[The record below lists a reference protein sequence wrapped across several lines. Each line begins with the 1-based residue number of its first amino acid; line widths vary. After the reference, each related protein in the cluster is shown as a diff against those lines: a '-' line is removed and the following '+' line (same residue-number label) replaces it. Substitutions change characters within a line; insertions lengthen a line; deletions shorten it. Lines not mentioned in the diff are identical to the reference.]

1 MDPLVQWPREFGA
14 FHVSCHGI
22 SSEELRSLVREFR
35 VFEGRETRSFGF
47 GRGRS
52 VWNGRASILDMKYTA
67 VSGIGPLL
75 GLILNKIGT
84 GFVINSTH
92 FWLIVFCLNKIEFGY
107 SISKL
112 TYQKFR
118 NRFIKVIESR
128 VGGQVSI
135 DV

>member
-1 MDPLVQWPREFGA
+1 MAEGVR
-14 FHVSCHGI
+14 GI
-22 SSEELRSLVREFR
+22 SCELPWDIKRGAEIAGEGIGSGIQSFR
-35 VFEGRETRSFGF
+35 GKRDEIVWVQSR
-47 GRGRS
+47 RS
-52 VWNGRASILDMKYTA
+52 VWNGRASILDMKCTG